1 LNTQSQTAA
10 SPALTPEELNNLI
23 ISSIQDIKGEEIVQ
37 LDMRKLHDAPTN
49 YFIICQGNSTTQV
62 KAIADNIYK
71 RLKDEEDTMP
81 SHYEG
86 QGNALW
92 ICLDYFNTVVHI
104 FYKET
109 RSFYDLED
117 LWNDAKFTEYDNLG

>member
-1 LNTQSQTAA
+1 MNTQSQTVAN
-10 SPALTPEELNNLI
+10 SEITPEELNDLI
-23 ISSIQDIKGEEIVQ
+23 IKSIQDIKGEKIVQ

-49 YFIICQGNSTTQV
+49 HFIICQANSTTQV

-71 RLKDEEDTMP
+71 RLKDEEDTLP

-92 ICLDYFNTVVHI
+92 ICLDYFNTVVHV

-109 RSFYDLED
+109 RKFYDLED
-117 LWNDAKFTEYDNLG
+117 LWNDAKFTEYDSLG